1 MISVVV
7 PVYNE
12 GEAVFALVSHLERL
26 ENLGEIILVDAS
38 DQPSSLAAFQA
49 LADRGSRE
57 VLCVRS
63 PHPGRA
69 VQMNLGAES
78 ARGDV
83 LLFLHCDSRLP
94 DDALQQVRHAMDSGY
109 CWGRFDIRLDAPGFP
124 FRLIERMINLRS
136 RLQRIA
142 TGDQGIFVRNEVFTK
157 CGGYPDLKLMEDIA
171 LSDLLRSQG
180 RPFVIAGPLVSSARR
195 WRNCGVVSTV
205 TLMWKLRFLYWL
217 GIPAER
223 LSSMYGNER

>member
-1 MISVVV
+1 MISVIV

-38 DQPSSLAAFQA
+38 DQPSSLAAFQV
-49 LADRGSRE
+49 LSESGSRD
-57 VLCVRS
+57 VLCVHS

-69 VQMNLGAES
+69 IQMNLGAER

-94 DDALQQVRHAMDSGY
+94 DDALIQVQRAVDSGY
-109 CWGRFDIRLDAPGFP
+109 CWGRFDIRLDASGFP
-124 FRLIERMINLRS
+124 FRVIERMINLRS

-142 TGDQGIFVRNEVFTK
+142 TGDQGIFVRNEVFMK

-171 LSDLLRSQG
+171 LSDFLKSRG
-180 RPFVIAGPLVSSARR
+180 RPFVITSPLVSSARR
-195 WRNCGVVSTV
+195 WRNCGVLSTV
-205 TLMWKLRFLYWL
+205 TLMWKLRFLYWM
-217 GIPAER
+217 GIPADR